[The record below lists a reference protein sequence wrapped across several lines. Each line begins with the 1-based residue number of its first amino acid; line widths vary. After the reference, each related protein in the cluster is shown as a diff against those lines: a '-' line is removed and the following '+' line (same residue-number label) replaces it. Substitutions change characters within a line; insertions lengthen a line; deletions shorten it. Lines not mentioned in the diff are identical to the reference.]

1 MTQDDCRAR
10 PPAYSAVRRP
20 SGSCYR
26 AAVTRL
32 DSFIRRLQAQ
42 RVCLDWACARIAG
55 VPGVVLELGL
65 GNGRTYDHLRDRL
78 GDRRDI
84 HAFDRRL
91 AAHPACRPPANRL
104 ILGELRET
112 LPIFAGGKVALAHAD
127 LGSGDTAA
135 TAGLAAWLGPSL
147 VPFLAPNAIVLCDQ
161 PLRHPSLKAVAV
173 AGIHDGRY
181 FAYQMTKQKPPKKKG
196 ASRRP
201 SILG

>member
-1 MTQDDCRAR
+1 M
-10 PPAYSAVRRP
+10 
-20 SGSCYR
+20 
-26 AAVTRL
+26 TRL

-42 RVCLDWACARIAG
+42 RVCLDWACARIAD

-65 GNGRTYDHLRDRL
+65 GNGRTYSHLRDRL

-84 HAFDRRL
+84 HAFDLRL
-91 AAHPACRPPANRL
+91 AAHPSCRPPANRL

-112 LPIFAGGKVALAHAD
+112 LPVFAGGKVALAHAD

-161 PLRHPSLKAVAV
+161 PLRHPSLKAVAI
-173 AGIHDGRY
+173 AGIRDGRY
-181 FAYQMTKQKPPKKKG
+181 FAYKMIKQKPPKKRG

-201 SILG
+201 SIRD